1 MNNKKL
7 ILPLVLMLSSLVGCQ
22 NPTNTESVSES
33 TPIINNDMVNQSEFD
48 APYASKLSEGGK
60 AVIVNRKQV
69 PQVMLSALLRTD
81 LLINADFMDSKDME
95 DYFAICKETGM
106 NTIELS
112 VMWSQIEPEKDSYD
126 FSDIKNYLDFAKKYD
141 LKINIEWYGSLTDG
155 ETHTANI
162 PTYVS
167 SDTKTY
173 TVIQDMFDFAN
184 YGRCKIL
191 DYDNPKLLERESL
204 AIYNMMNYIYEWNH
218 ENDLYDPVVMVQIG
232 QGTDRLQRWRV
243 DAYKIK
249 DSSGNLM
256 SSADSWSMVHTY
268 LNEVARGVKYS
279 KYKALTRVEFCE
291 QSAVVNYVR
300 DVEKLENID
309 IVSPTYL
316 HTIPA
321 VKSGIKSFT
330 DEYTEMPI
338 MNVENWASDDN
349 YKQILA
355 TMAMGGIGY
364 VSYQLSC
371 PNHFPEAPNGALY
384 GRYNENGTTLA
395 EKFTQRGTRATDT
408 KQINNAL
415 TKAYVAVA
423 NAKRANF
430 AAFGLNN
437 LVNSATGSA
446 RIQKIF
452 LNNGLLFD
460 YSNPENATGFA
471 IYDNNYVYVYS
482 SKDATL
488 EINNCSITV
497 AQKGYF
503 DNNGE
508 WVNEG
513 VVSLESNKKLA
524 MEHDVVYRV
533 RIASIS
539 ELPSMA
545 SLEEQGYKGVLDS
558 IRG

>member
-1 MNNKKL
+1 MKNKRL
-7 ILPLVLMLSSLVGCQ
+7 ILPLVLMLSSLVSCQ
-22 NPTNTESVSES
+22 NPTNTDSTNNSEN
-33 TPIINNDMVNQSEFD
+33 IVNNDMVNQTEFD
-48 APYASKLSEGGK
+48 APYTAKLSEGGK
-60 AVIVNRKQV
+60 AIIANRKQV

-81 LLINADFMDSKDME
+81 LLINADFMETKDME

-112 VMWSQIEPEKDSYD
+112 IMWSQIEKQKDVYD
-126 FSDIKNYLDFAKKYD
+126 FSDVKNYLDFAKKYD
-141 LKINIEWYGSLTDG
+141 LKINFEWYGSLTDG
-155 ETHTANI
+155 ETHTANLPQYI
-162 PTYVS
+162 VD
-167 SDTKTY
+167 DTKTY
-173 TVIQDMFDFAN
+173 TVIEDLFDFAN
-184 YGRCKIL
+184 YGRCKIM
-191 DYDNPKLLERESL
+191 DWDNPKLLERESK

-218 ENDLYDPVVMVQIG
+218 ENDIYDPVVMVQIG
-232 QGTDRLQRWRV
+232 QGADRFQRWRV

-256 SSADSWSMVHTY
+256 AANDSWSMVNTY
-268 LNEVARGVKYS
+268 LNEVAKGVKYS

-300 DVEKLENID
+300 DIKEQEYID
-309 IVSPTYL
+309 VVSPTYL

-321 VKSGIKSFT
+321 AKSGIKSFT
-330 DEYTEMPI
+330 DEYEDMPV

-355 TMAMGGIGY
+355 TMALGGIGY

-371 PNHFPEAPNGALY
+371 PNYFPEAPNGALY
-384 GRYNENGTTLA
+384 GRYNESATTLA
-395 EKFTQRGTRATDT
+395 GKFVERGNRATNT

-415 TKAYVAVA
+415 SKAFVAVA

-437 LVNSATGSA
+437 LVNSATGND
-446 RIQKIF
+446 RIQKMF

-460 YSNPENATGFA
+460 YSNPEDATGFA
-471 IYDNNYVYVYS
+471 IYDSNYVYAYS

-497 AQKGYF
+497 AQQGYF
-503 DNNGE
+503 DAEGS

-513 VVSLESNKKLA
+513 VVSLESNKKLS
-524 MEHDVVYRV
+524 MQHDVVYRI